1 MHVQYPLV
9 GQQLNFLTNPPLL
22 EISVVFFLV
31 GWLVAIRKDA
41 YVDILAHA
49 FWLIYLIISPD

>member
-1 MHVQYPLV
+1 MHVQYPLA
-9 GQQLNFLTNPPLL
+9 GQQLHLLTNPPLW

-41 YVDILAHA
+41 YVDILAHV
-49 FWLIYLIISPD
+49 FWLIYLIISPE